1 EVLKVLLRD
10 CMNRNDLKGLTRIRL
25 QEAKSLMASGHYAG
39 AYYLAGYVVECAL
52 KACIAKETRRHD
64 FPDKNKVNASW
75 THQLTRLVDTAGL
88 SASLDAEGSSDPKF
102 AWCWG
107 VVKEWTEES
116 RYTIVQEKK
125 AGDLLTAISDR
136 NHGVLM
142 WLRRYW

>member
-1 EVLKVLLRD
+1 
-10 CMNRNDLKGLTRIRL
+10 MNKNDLKALARTRL
-25 QEAKSLMASGHYAG
+25 QEAKSLLSLGHYSG

-52 KACIAKETRRHD
+52 KACIAKETKRHD

-88 SASLDAEGSSDPKF
+88 SGSLDAESKSDAKF

-116 RYTIVQEKK
+116 RYITVSEKQ
-125 AGDLLTAISDR
+125 AGDLLTAIADR
-136 NHGVLM
+136 RHGVLR